1 VVRASRGLLKLGQF
15 NGIFGYDDLEDNM
28 RAART
33 RRLCTGMALA
43 FLLVSLVSLHVSGFA
58 AGAPPV
64 SRTPDGRPDLQ
75 GIWNNSTQTPLQRP
89 VALGNKQF
97 YTDEELARLQPHDHD
112 SDALATGDPGTYN
125 QFWWEEGGFL
135 KQTSLIVDP
144 PNGRIPPLTPD
155 GERRRA
161 EFRARGDNRSDN
173 PEERNLAERCIT
185 RSVPKLPGGYNNN
198 FQIVQTPG
206 YIMIMQEMIHEARII
221 PLDGRPHAASA
232 ITSYLGDSRGRWE
245 GDTLVVETTNFRRNV
260 DETSYNCCGG
270 SSDHLSIVERFT
282 LVDNDAI
289 DYRYT
294 VNDPTM
300 FTRPW
305 TVSVPMRR
313 VDGPI
318 YEYACHE
325 GNVGM
330 EGILRGGR
338 AEERRATH
346 ITK

>member
-1 VVRASRGLLKLGQF
+1 MGGPKEDTVRSVTFRVGSATLLASLAVVSTVALRGAS
-15 NGIFGYDDLEDNM
+15 
-28 RAART
+28 
-33 RRLCTGMALA
+33 
-43 FLLVSLVSLHVSGFA
+43 
-58 AGAPPV
+58 APVP
-64 SRTPDGRPDLQ
+64 RTPDGHPDFQ
-75 GIWNNSTQTPLQRP
+75 GVWNNSTQTPLQRP
-89 VALGNKQF
+89 ASLGAKQF
-97 YTDEELARLQPHDHD
+97 YSDEELRQLRLRDHD
-112 SDALATGDPGTYN
+112 SDTVASGDPGTYN

-144 PNGRIPPLTPD
+144 PDGRMPPLTPD

-161 EFRARGDNRSDN
+161 ELRARNLDGSDN
-173 PEERNLAERCIT
+173 PEERNLAERCIS
-185 RSVPKLPGGYNNN
+185 RGAPKLPGGYNNN

-206 YIMIMQEMIHEARII
+206 YVAILQEMIHETRII
-221 PLDGRPHAASA
+221 PLDGRPHSPSVVS
-232 ITSYLGDSRGRWE
+232 SYLGDSRGRWE

-260 DETSYNCCGG
+260 DETSYNCCGTA
-270 SSDHLSIVERFT
+270 SDHLTIVERFR
-282 LVDNDAI
+282 LLDNDTI

-313 VDGPI
+313 IDEQI

-325 GNVGM
+325 GNVAM

-338 AEERRATH
+338 AAERRS
-346 ITK
+346 TK